1 MYLCCRKLYYLW
13 MNSREIPLERQKQ
26 MWVTSNTAYGFKVD
40 GNILAEFATG
50 KYITMKTDLQNT
62 FWHFGN
68 TQ

>member
-1 MYLCCRKLYYLW
+1 

-26 MWVTSNTAYGFKVD
+26 MWVTSNTPDGFKVD

-62 FWHFGN
+62 FWHFW
-68 TQ
+68 